1 MELAGTQVPE
11 TIVTSLIFCSITIFT
26 CESEVHVVIL
36 KGSIQMSQV
45 HYYHK
50 GVLRTSG
57 LGSGICYIFADTSK
71 EEEGGKKLRKTYQ
84 KNEKTNA
91 IKSV

>member
-1 MELAGTQVPE
+1 
-11 TIVTSLIFCSITIFT
+11 
-26 CESEVHVVIL
+26 
-36 KGSIQMSQV
+36 MSQV

-50 GVLRTSG
+50 GILKTSG
-57 LGSGICYIFADTSK
+57 LGSGTRYIFANTSK

-91 IKSV
+91 IRSV